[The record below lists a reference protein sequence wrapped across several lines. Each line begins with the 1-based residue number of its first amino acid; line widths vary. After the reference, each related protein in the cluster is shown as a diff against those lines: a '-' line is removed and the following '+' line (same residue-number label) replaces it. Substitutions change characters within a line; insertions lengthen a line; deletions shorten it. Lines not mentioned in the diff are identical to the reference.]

1 MRPTTL
7 ARLLLASLPAA
18 TPPLI
23 AQQSAAARVELL
35 SSTDARSCDEAR
47 GVEFDARL
55 STAQREIARALLKT
69 RAELTALD
77 QALTG
82 VIQFRSGQPPITIT
96 RRGGRD
102 SVSVTVLEQELER
115 VLQGIDS
122 TFRRAARVR
131 ARDGSETVVLDVNAS
146 AADLRRLVVRASDV
160 MGAVATDLFG
170 ANRRPAGWLGVAIT
184 GEYLPRFSRE
194 GPGQWYCSDPVV
206 ESVVVGGPADRAG
219 LARGD
224 TLLTMNGQ
232 EMRGREVRFEPLLRP
247 GTTITFRTRRGGKV
261 RDVPVVVEKRPPSAV
276 ASGPLTTGTGF
287 AFSSDSG
294 AAMMTFGEGVARGAR
309 GARGGVTVSVYPDA
323 GDANSREG
331 DSRPARWSSDATAS
345 FIGGARFARLSPDLA
360 DALGVASGVL
370 VSTVGVGSP
379 AADAGLRE
387 GDVIFAVN
395 GSTVTTPLQLLG
407 HARQLRTL
415 SLDVVRRGKTRTI
428 SFKF

>member
-7 ARLLLASLPAA
+7 ARWMLASLLAA
-18 TPPLI
+18 TSPLI

-35 SSTDARSCDEAR
+35 SSTGALSCDEAR

-55 STAQREIARALLKT
+55 STAQRETARALLKT

-77 QALTG
+77 RALPG
-82 VIQFRSGQPPITIT
+82 VIQLRSGQQPITIT

-102 SVSVTVLEQELER
+102 SISVTVLEQELER

-131 ARDGSETVVLDVNAS
+131 TRDGSETVVLDVNAS
-146 AADLRRLVVRASDV
+146 PADLRRLVLRASDV
-160 MGAVATDLFG
+160 MGAVTTDLFG

-261 RDVPVVVEKRPPSAV
+261 REVPVVVEKRPPSAV

-287 AFSSDSG
+287 SFSSDSG
-294 AAMMTFGEGVARGAR
+294 AAMMAFGEGVAR

-323 GDANSREG
+323 GDANGREG
-331 DSRPARWSSDATAS
+331 DTRPARWSSDGTAT